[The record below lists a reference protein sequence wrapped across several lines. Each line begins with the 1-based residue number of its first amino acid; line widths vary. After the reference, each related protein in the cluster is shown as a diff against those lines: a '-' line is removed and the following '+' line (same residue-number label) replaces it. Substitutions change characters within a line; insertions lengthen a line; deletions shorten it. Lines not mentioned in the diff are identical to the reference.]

1 MEGCMNAQTAVT
13 YPVIIV
19 GSLQPRAGKTALA
32 AALSLKLGYEGRR
45 ILALRL
51 AGDESDGEAARG
63 DAAFMLTL
71 PFARGRGGQP
81 VNAEE
86 AATAA
91 DGQRQAGGLL
101 VLEAPAAADLPALA
115 EQLDATVIVAIR
127 SADATALTAIE
138 TLATSLG
145 PRLAG
150 LVAIAVP
157 RPLQEPAQAALAAG
171 PAPVLAVIPED
182 QVLYAPSVL
191 EVADALDAQIILGEP
206 SEADIIERFLV
217 GPVTTDPGQP
227 YYARPRSR
235 RAVITRSDRTD
246 LQLAAMH
253 TDIDCLILTGGVDPS
268 PYTIDRAADEEI
280 SVLLTRVDTRGAI
293 KQLEN
298 IFGTTRFASEG
309 KLERMMQLLDQH
321 FDWERLQAELPIL

>member
-1 MEGCMNAQTAVT
+1 MNAQKAVT
-13 YPVIIV
+13 YPVILV
-19 GSLQPRAGKTALA
+19 GSLQPHAGKTAFA

-51 AGDESDGEAARG
+51 AGDEHDGQAAHG

-81 VNAEE
+81 VTAEE
-86 AATAA
+86 AVTAA
-91 DGQRQAGGLL
+91 EDQRQTGGLL

-115 EQLDATVIVAIR
+115 AQLNAAAIVAVR
-127 SADATALTAIE
+127 SADATTLAALE
-138 TLATSLG
+138 TLATQLG

-157 RPLQEPAQAALAAG
+157 VRLQEPAQAALAAG
-171 PAPVLAVIPED
+171 PTPVLAVIPED

-206 SEADIIERFLV
+206 SEADIIERFLI

-268 PYTIDRAADEEI
+268 PYAIDRAADEEI
-280 SVLLTRVDTRGAI
+280 SVLLTRVDTRGAV

-321 FDWERLQAELPIL
+321 FDWERLRALLPIL